1 MRRINP
7 RIFTLLIFIFL
18 FLAIPVAAEDLTSES
33 VAAQAE
39 PVLINLTDMTDI
51 GEMTALGVQ
60 ARAYIATVDP
70 GSHGAATHEVVVT
83 FANEKTGIAV
93 KKALVGIKHRR
104 LFGEVSDP
112 VWMNAPK
119 DQPEI
124 FLSPVT
130 LKKRGTYLFI
140 VGSKLED
147 NKKRQFTFQYSY

>member
-1 MRRINP
+1 MRRINS

-18 FLAIPVAAEDLTSES
+18 FLVIPVAAEELTSES
-33 VAAQAE
+33 ATAQAE
-39 PVLINLTDMTDI
+39 PILVDLSAMTYI
-51 GEMTALGVQ
+51 GEMTALSVQ
-60 ARAYIATVDP
+60 ARAYIASVEP

-104 LFGEVSDP
+104 LFGKVSAP
-112 VWMNAPK
+112 VWMSAHK

-124 FLSPVT
+124 FTSPVT

>member
-1 MRRINP
+1 MI
-7 RIFTLLIFIFL
+7 
-18 FLAIPVAAEDLTSES
+18 DLS
-33 VAAQAE
+33 A
-39 PVLINLTDMTDI
+39 MTDI
-51 GEMTALGVQ
+51 GEMTTLGVQ

-70 GSHGAATHEVVVT
+70 DSHEAATHEVVVT

-124 FLSPVT
+124 FISTVT

-140 VGSKLED
+140 VGSKLD
-147 NKKRQFTFQYSY
+147 DSKKRQFTFQFSY